1 MTHYQKPHATGKSLR
16 AVMSVAAALCVLGLA
31 SLVFIHAPDVALAT
45 DDAPST
51 VARAAQVVPPG
62 APGAGWT
69 NNVPSADNVF
79 RGRGY
84 VAPEEPVAQF

>member
-1 MTHYQKPHATGKSLR
+1 
-16 AVMSVAAALCVLGLA
+16 
-31 SLVFIHAPDVALAT
+31 
-45 DDAPST
+45 
-51 VARAAQVVPPG
+51 VPPG